1 MLDANR
7 VEGPAKFFVENRVAH
22 IVAVLGAAFSAVLFG
37 GRGVRARGWKRAGWL
52 ALCALQLVQVA
63 GLIWMRRAV
72 NGPATKL
79 AS

>member
-1 MLDANR
+1 MGVNKL
-7 VEGPAKFFVENRVAH
+7 EGPAKFFVENRAAH
-22 IVAVLGAAFSAVLFG
+22 IVAVWGAAFSAVLFG
-37 GRGVRARGWKRAGWL
+37 WRGVRARGWKRAGWL